1 MAEEPKKKVKL
12 KVSGARSTKAAAE
25 DAAAD
30 RESMGQVR
38 KSLVFLAFVVVAYVA
53 YLVFS
58 GQFDEFVTSLA
69 GVDLG
74 WVTAGVVCFLFYYVF
89 GVLAYVLSVIAD
101 PDSPVGIRDLMSVEA
116 SGVFFMRLTPNGAAA
131 PPAQI
136 YRLTRAGLS
145 VGQASALNFTRF
157 VLYEAGEG
165 VFAAIMLLFC
175 GNYFYE
181 QFGDVTLIGLFLFG
195 FKVVQVGA
203 VLFLC
208 LFPKPVMAIG
218 NWALRFANR
227 HGWLS
232 EKKFNKYYEMVNTQ
246 VMEFAGAFRSACGNV
261 GEMLAT
267 EVVTLLQLGCMYA
280 LPFFVLRAFGE
291 PADLIVCLSQRLH
304 AGAAHQRHP
313 ASRRHGRR
321 GGGFCLP
328 VPRHVRPA
336 PGGGL
341 RHLACRRV
349 PAAGPYRRALHGH
362 ALQRRREH
370 PQALGR
376 PLGRLHRPHQRVCG
390 DGQPQG
396 HGRFRAAGSVTRPQ
410 AQGARPAREARREGL
425 GLRHGFCQGGRRG
438 KDRRRQ
444 GRCKK
449 K

>member
-208 LFPKPVMAIG
+208 LFPSPS
-218 NWALRFANR
+218 WP
-227 HGWLS
+227 
-232 EKKFNKYYEMVNTQ
+232 
-246 VMEFAGAFRSACGNV
+246 
-261 GEMLAT
+261 LAT
-267 EVVTLLQLGCMYA
+267 GPCA
-280 LPFFVLRAFGE
+280 LPTAMAGSLRRSSTSTTRWSTPRSWSL
-291 PADLIVCLSQRLH
+291 PAPSAL
-304 AGAAHQRHP
+304 P
-313 ASRRHGRR
+313 AETLAR
-321 GGGFCLP
+321 CLP
-328 VPRHVRPA
+328 PRWSPSCSSA
-336 PGGGL
+336 
-341 RHLACRRV
+341 ACTPCRS
-349 PAAGPYRRALHGH
+349 L
-362 ALQRRREH
+362 
-370 PQALGR
+370 
-376 PLGRLHRPHQRVCG
+376 C
-390 DGQPQG
+390 
-396 HGRFRAAGSVTRPQ
+396 
-410 AQGARPAREARREGL
+410 
-425 GLRHGFCQGGRRG
+425 
-438 KDRRRQ
+438 
-444 GRCKK
+444 
-449 K
+449 

>member
-74 WVTAGVVCFLFYYVF
+74 WVTAGIVCFLFYYVF

-181 QFGDVTLIGLFLFG
+181 QFGDVTIIGLFLFG

-232 EKKFNKYYEMVNTQ
+232 EEKFNKYY
-246 VMEFAGAFRSACGNV
+246 
-261 GEMLAT
+261 
-267 EVVTLLQLGCMYA
+267 
-280 LPFFVLRAFGE
+280 
-291 PADLIVCLSQRLH
+291 
-304 AGAAHQRHP
+304 
-313 ASRRHGRR
+313 
-321 GGGFCLP
+321 
-328 VPRHVRPA
+328 
-336 PGGGL
+336 
-341 RHLACRRV
+341 
-349 PAAGPYRRALHGH
+349 
-362 ALQRRREH
+362 
-370 PQALGR
+370 
-376 PLGRLHRPHQRVCG
+376 
-390 DGQPQG
+390 
-396 HGRFRAAGSVTRPQ
+396 
-410 AQGARPAREARREGL
+410 
-425 GLRHGFCQGGRRG
+425 
-438 KDRRRQ
+438 
-444 GRCKK
+444 
-449 K
+449 